1 MSSSDGN
8 TRDRND
14 PKPRLASPYHTT
26 NVSGLA
32 DEGQQA
38 ERAVADRE
46 ADDEGPGA
54 GRLGEKWGPR
64 A

>member
-26 NVSGLA
+26 NVSGLVLGCIEA
-32 DEGQQA
+32 IL
-38 ERAVADRE
+38 RINTHVARF
-46 ADDEGPGA
+46 
-54 GRLGEKWGPR
+54 KISKIYT
-64 A
+64 